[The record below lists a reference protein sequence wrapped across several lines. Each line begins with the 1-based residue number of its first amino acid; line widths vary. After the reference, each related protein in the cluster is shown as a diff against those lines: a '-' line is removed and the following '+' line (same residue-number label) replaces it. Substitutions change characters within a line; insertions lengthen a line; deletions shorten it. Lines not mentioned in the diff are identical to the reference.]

1 MDALLTDSAYQSIL
15 VLWLAVLVD
24 ALWRWPLSSHPLT
37 LMRYLVKQ
45 MGARVLPGKEY
56 PPKQHYISGSLA
68 AVVLLGPLIVC
79 LGMLVYMAEY
89 PVFFEVVIMMTVLDF
104 GYQRKQFGKVLTV
117 VGKNKKVLTREI
129 LSTIVARDCARLS
142 DVGVAKAAI
151 ESLWLKFL
159 YLYCGV
165 IFYFVLAG
173 PVAALTYRLLLLTSW
188 QWHYRHPT
196 MKHFAKPIRK
206 LVQLL
211 VIPPATCGALMT
223 LLTSHPLKGLTA
235 FRQSPAKDK
244 TSLLLALFGGV
255 NNLQLGGPAI
265 YHEKKYRFPRVG
277 SQRQVTHSDMVRAKR
292 TIFSGM
298 CVMVALASLTLLLI
312 AVNLQSKAH
321 LL

>member
-188 QWHYRHPT
+188 QWHYRHPA
-196 MKHFAKPIRK
+196 MKHFAKPIRTLMQW
-206 LVQLL
+206 LVL
-211 VIPPATCGALMT
+211 PPALCGALVT
-223 LLTSHPLKGLTA
+223 LTVSHPVRGLQA
-235 FRQSPAKDK
+235 VKHCPVGDK
-244 TSLLLALFGGV
+244 TSRLLALFGAV
-255 NNLQLGGPAI
+255 NNIQLGGPAI
-265 YHEKKYRFPRVG
+265 YHNKTFRYPRVG
-277 SQRQVTHSDMVRAKR
+277 SAELVKYSDMIRAKR
-292 TIFSGM
+292 TILSAM
-298 CVMVALASLTLLLI
+298 WVVVSISSLLL
-312 AVNLQSKAH
+312 LSRT
-321 LL
+321 L

>member
-1 MDALLTDSAYQSIL
+1 MDALLTHSAYQSLL

-24 ALWRWPLSSHPLT
+24 ALWRWPLSSHPLP

-68 AVVLLGPLIVC
+68 AMVLLCPLIVC

-89 PVFFEVVIMMTVLDF
+89 PVFFEAVIMIAVLDF
-104 GYQRKQFGKVLTV
+104 GHQRKQFGRVLTV

-159 YLYCGV
+159 YVYCGV

-188 QWHYRHPT
+188 QWHYRHPA
-196 MKHFAKPIRK
+196 MKHFAKPIRALMQW
-206 LVQLL
+206 LVL
-211 VIPPATCGALMT
+211 PPALCGALAT
-223 LLTSHPLKGLTA
+223 LTVSNPLKGLKA
-235 FRQSPAKDK
+235 AKQCPASDK
-244 TSLLLALFGGV
+244 TSRLLALFGAI
-255 NNLQLGGPAI
+255 NKIQLGGPAI
-265 YHEKKYRFPRVG
+265 YHNKKYRYPRVG
-277 SQRQVTHSDMVRAKR
+277 GSELVKYSDMIKAKR
-292 TIFSGM
+292 TILSAM
-298 CVMVALASLTLLLI
+298 WVVVSISSLLLLSST
-312 AVNLQSKAH
+312 V
-321 LL
+321 